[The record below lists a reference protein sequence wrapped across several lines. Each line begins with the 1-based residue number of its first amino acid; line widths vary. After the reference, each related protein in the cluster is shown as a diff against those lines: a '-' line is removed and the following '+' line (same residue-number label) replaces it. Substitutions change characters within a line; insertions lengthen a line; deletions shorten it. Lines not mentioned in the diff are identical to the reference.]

1 MEKILLA
8 IDAYNPDKNAIE
20 FACYLGRL
28 TKSKITGTF
37 LENVTAGQKVVLQNG
52 SETVNED
59 QDADDYWIQNLAR
72 IERIEKNIRFFRQK
86 CAAEEVLCRVHRD
99 RGFPATEL
107 IEESRFAD
115 LIVIDSGFS
124 MNTHSEGSPTDFVND
139 ILKNAECP
147 VVLAPENF
155 NGINEI
161 IIAYNGSASSVF
173 ALKQF
178 TYLFPELGDKKITA
192 VQVNETGRWEEEG
205 KHNFSEWLRIHYKN
219 VHFEALKGDTE
230 RALFDYLVKRKGVLL
245 VMGAYGRNA
254 LSQFLKHSRAE
265 LLIKNLTQPIF
276 ITHK

>member
-28 TKSKITGTF
+28 TKSKITGIF
-37 LENVTAGQKVVLQNG
+37 LENVTAGQKAVLQNG
-52 SETVNED
+52 HETPGVD

-99 RGFPATEL
+99 QGFPATEL

-124 MNTHSEGSPTDFVND
+124 MNTHHEGGPTEFVND

-155 NGINEI
+155 DGINEI
-161 IIAYNGSASSVF
+161 IVAYNGSASSVF

-178 TYLFPELGDKKITA
+178 TYLFPQLGDKKITA

-205 KHNFSEWLRIHYKN
+205 KYNFSEWLRIHYRN
-219 VHFEALKGDTE
+219 VHFEALTGETD
-230 RALFDYLVKRKGVLL
+230 RALFDYLVKKEGVLL

-265 LLIKNLTQPIF
+265 LLIKSLRQPIF
-276 ITHK
+276 IAHK

>member
-8 IDAYNPDKNAIE
+8 IDAYNPDQNAIE

-28 TKSKITGTF
+28 TESKITGIF
-37 LENVTAGQKVVLQNG
+37 LENVTADQKAVLPDG
-52 SETVNED
+52 HETPSAEY
-59 QDADDYWIQNLAR
+59 DADDYWIQNLAR
-72 IERIEKNIRFFRQK
+72 IERIEKNIQFFRQK
-86 CAAEEVLCRVHRD
+86 CAAEDVLCRVHRD

-115 LIVIDSGFS
+115 LIVINAGFS
-124 MNTHSEGSPTDFVND
+124 MNTHYQGSPTDFVND

-155 NGINEI
+155 DGINEI
-161 IIAYNGSASSVF
+161 IVAYNGSASSVF

-178 TYLFPELGDKKITA
+178 TYLFPQLGDKKITA

-205 KHNFSEWLRIHYKN
+205 KYNFSEWLRIHYRN
-219 VHFEALKGDTE
+219 VHFEALTGETD

-254 LSQFLKHSRAE
+254 LSQFIKHSRAE
-265 LLIKNLTQPIF
+265 LLIKTLTQPIF
-276 ITHK
+276 IAHK